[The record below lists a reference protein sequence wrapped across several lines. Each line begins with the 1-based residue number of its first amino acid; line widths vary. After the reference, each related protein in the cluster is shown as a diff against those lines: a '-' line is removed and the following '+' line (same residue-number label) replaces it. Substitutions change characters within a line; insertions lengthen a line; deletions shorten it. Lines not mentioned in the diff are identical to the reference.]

1 MKPSIVFVYFYFISG
16 EQCFKVQCGPF
27 SLLNPEDVVSL
38 LIKSDIKLSDAEALN
53 ITSSAEILV
62 PDNLLP
68 FLQPND
74 RLPDKVGLGQKKRN
88 LEHWR

>member
-1 MKPSIVFVYFYFISG
+1 MISG

-38 LIKSDIKLSDAEALN
+38 LIKSDINLSDAEALN

-74 RLPDKVGLGQKKRN
+74 RLPDKVGLRQKNCNYYSIKDN
-88 LEHWR
+88 N